1 MNKKHLYFI
10 GILVILI
17 LCCFFIWK
25 HFENRESIITDAEKF
40 SSEYT
45 EVDENNVFKYAK
57 MEEILNVL
65 EKGTG
70 VVYLG
75 FPECG
80 WCQAYVKYLNEVAKE
95 NEFGTIF
102 YYNIKEDRANNTENY
117 KKIVSLLNENLMNDD
132 EGNKRIFVPNVTFV
146 KNGQIIANDNETSV
160 VTEEDGTPL
169 DYWTDEKVQNLKTK
183 LDSYFKKIEQ
193 TVCTNCN

>member
-25 HFENRESIITDAEKF
+25 HFGVRESIITDAEKF

-57 MEEILNVL
+57 MDEILNVL
-65 EKGTG
+65 KKGTG

-169 DYWTDEKVQNLKTK
+169 DYWTDEKVKNLKTK